1 MLERPHDQH
10 SKQSKTRTTC
20 TSKTKKGQKHNNKK
34 LVFNALINSH
44 INYGI
49 HLWSQQKSEQL
60 KQLRK
65 LHKAGVR
72 MIVNAH
78 PKEHS
83 EPIYKKLGILQLDD
97 MAKPLIL
104 SEFLKLSRD
113 EKSDLSTYYNIQKT
127 RTRAGVSITSKYKNS
142 LSAQHCKLLR
152 ELPSEIHDNV
162 TAKTKVSR
170 LKKHLLERYI
180 NNCDITNCYSCKF
193 SKL

>member
-1 MLERPHDQH
+1 MNVRDTLLKYEANFHANKLKINTKKTEMLSNKALTLDMGTYRL
-10 SKQSKTRTTC
+10 TC
-20 TSKTKKGQKHNNKK
+20 TPQSSANYLGIKVNGKLCWKDHMTNTVNRVRQGLHALAKLKKVKNTTTKK

-49 HLWSQQKSEQL
+49 HLWSQQKSEQH

-65 LHKAGVR
+65 LQKAGVR

-104 SEFLKLSRD
+104 SEFLRLSRD

-127 RTRAGVSITSKYKNS
+127 RTRS
-142 LSAQHCKLLR
+142 
-152 ELPSEIHDNV
+152 
-162 TAKTKVSR
+162 
-170 LKKHLLERYI
+170 
-180 NNCDITNCYSCKF
+180 
-193 SKL
+193 